1 METRT
6 RNTLSFFIKKARL
19 LKNGEASINMK
30 LTINKECL
38 HITIGK
44 NVKPEIWEAFQGKK
58 KITTREGLEIKDYL
72 DHTRHVIKQHISNL
86 REEDK
91 EITVHSVRD
100 AYLGIKDNQKTI
112 IGIFQEHNDKA
123 TLLKGKDFAPAT
135 VQRYESCLRLT
146 QAYIKEKYNRNDLPL
161 DKIDHSFIT
170 GLEMFYKTKRNC
182 SHNTTIKYLKNLKK
196 ITNLALANGWMKK
209 NPYANF
215 KFTLRKVDKG
225 FLTEE
230 ELDIIIKKEYDIERM
245 QNVKDCFVFG
255 CFTGLAY
262 SDLKSLTMENIVKGD
277 DGRLWINTRR
287 HKTDN
292 QCNIP
297 LLPIALELIDKY
309 SEHPICKEK
318 HQLLPIPTN
327 QKLNMYLKE
336 MADSCGIKKEITTHM
351 ARHTFATTV
360 TLNNDIP
367 IESVSKML
375 GHSSI
380 NMTRIYARLLDKKVS
395 QDMSKL
401 YQKYTVK

>member
-1 METRT
+1 METRS
-6 RNTLSFFIKKARL
+6 RNVLSFFIKKARL
-19 LKNGEASINMK
+19 LKNGKASICLK
-30 LTINKECL
+30 LTINKECV
-38 HITIGK
+38 HVTIGK
-44 NVKPEIWEAFQGKK
+44 DVDPKTWSAIHSGQ
-58 KITTREGLEIKDYL
+58 KITSKEAIEIRDYL
-72 DHTRHVIKQHISNL
+72 DHTKHVIKQHISNL
-86 REEDK
+86 REDDK
-91 EITVHSVRD
+91 EITATSVRD
-100 AYLGIKDNQKTI
+100 AYLGIKDQQKTI

-123 TLLKGKDFAPAT
+123 TILKGKDFAPAT

-146 QAYIKEKYNRNDLPL
+146 QAYIKEKYNKDDLPL
-161 DKIDHSFIT
+161 DKIDHGFIT
-170 GLEMFYKTKRNC
+170 GLEMYYKTKRNC
-182 SHNTTIKYLKNLKK
+182 AHNTTIKYLKNLKK

-215 KFTLRKVDKG
+215 KFTLKKVDKG

-230 ELDIIIKKEYDIERM
+230 ELDTIIKKDFEIERL

-262 SDLKSLTMENIVKGD
+262 SDLKSLSIENIVKGD

-297 LLPIALELIDKY
+297 LLPIALELMNKY

-318 HQLLPIPTN
+318 NQLLPIPTN
-327 QKLNMYLKE
+327 QKLNMYLRE
-336 MADSCGIKKEITTHM
+336 IADSCGIKKEITTHM

-401 YQKYTVK
+401 YQKYPVK

>member
-1 METRT
+1 METRSK
-6 RNTLSFFIKKARL
+6 NNLSFFIKKARL
-19 LKNGEASINMK
+19 LKNGKASICMK
-30 LTINKECL
+30 LTINKECV
-38 HITIGK
+38 HVTIGK
-44 NVKPEIWEAFQGKK
+44 DVDPKTWKAIHSGQ
-58 KITTREGLEIKDYL
+58 KITSKEAIEIRDYL
-72 DHTRHVIKQHISNL
+72 DHTKHVIKQHISNL
-86 REEDK
+86 REDDK
-91 EITVHSVRD
+91 EITATSVRD
-100 AYLGIKDNQKTI
+100 AYLGIKDQQKTI

-123 TLLKGKDFAPAT
+123 TILKGKDFAPAT
-135 VQRYESCLRLT
+135 IQRYETCLRLT
-146 QAYIKEKYNRNDLPL
+146 QWYIKNKYKKDDLPL
-161 DKIDHSFIT
+161 DQLNHEFIT
-170 GLEMFYKTKRNC
+170 GFEYYLKTVRTC
-182 SHNTTIKYLKNLKK
+182 GHNTTMKYIRNLKK
-196 ITNLALANGWMKK
+196 IVHIALANDWLRKDPFVSYKVTM
-209 NPYANF
+209 
-215 KFTLRKVDKG
+215 RKVDKG

-230 ELDIIIKKEYDIERM
+230 ELDIIIKKDFEIERL

-262 SDLKSLTMENIVKGD
+262 SDLKSLSIENIVTGD

-297 LLPIALELIDKY
+297 LLPIALELMDKY

-318 HQLLPIPTN
+318 NRLLPIPTN

-336 MADSCGIKKEITTHM
+336 IADVCGIKKEITTHM

-401 YQKYTVK
+401 YQKYPVK